1 MSENENAFRKVVADL
16 RIDAEP
22 NPVHRERLRRQMLQT
37 FEQAGGR
44 GLSGRR
50 TVARSSGRTVRPS
63 DGRAVGPFG
72 RLAIA
77 AAVLIAGTLGAWS
90 LLGRGP
96 ARFPQVRLATQR
108 MPWLYAV
115 VNRCQG
121 REVRTERHWYNFAAQ
136 KAFAVMDDDG
146 VVGWEYGAG
155 AKKLVYSPRLR
166 ALQIGELS
174 LSGVNV
180 TENLVSTF
188 AAFAAGDDVR
198 RSTAQRD
205 GQTVLAFEL
214 EKPEPGLR
222 VSNRTVSRLK
232 IALMAEPRT
241 RRIIAARVE
250 YEGAGGGVLAWEDW
264 AMSYPSSGPATVYD
278 LNVPAWAGLTDT
290 RQRPIGTPSDAPTAL
305 GTPAPTSGFRLMPVE
320 IRLPKPMFTGTPL
333 DVRTP
338 NLERPRGAARPP
350 FLAPVG
356 TRNVALGKPVS
367 SSDREP
373 VIGNLDAITDGD
385 KEALEGSFVELS
397 PGPQSI
403 TIDLQESCEIYAVV
417 VWHYHRWAR
426 AYVDV
431 LVQVSNDPAFKTGV
445 RTIFNNDADNSLG
458 LGAGTDLSYVETYEG
473 KLIDG
478 KGTQGR
484 YVRLF
489 SNGNSF
495 DDLNHYIE
503 VEIYGRPAN

>member
-1 MSENENAFRKVVADL
+1 MSENESEFRKMVAGL

-22 NPVHRERLRRQMLQT
+22 NSVHRDQLRRQMLQA
-37 FEQAGGR
+37 FERAGVGR
-44 GLSGRR
+44 QTTEDRGQKAVRR
-50 TVARSSGRTVRPS
+50 DRPPSTVSHLPL
-63 DGRAVGPFG
+63 G

-96 ARFPQVRLATQR
+96 TSFQQVRLATQR

-115 VNRCQG
+115 VSRCQG
-121 REVRTERHWYNFAAQ
+121 PDVRTERHWYDFAAQ
-136 KAFAVMDDDG
+136 KAFAVMDDSS
-146 VVGWEYGAG
+146 VVGWEYGVG
-155 AKKLVYSPRLR
+155 ARKLVYNPRVQT
-166 ALQIGELS
+166 LQIGELS
-174 LSGVNV
+174 GAGVNV

-188 AAFAAGDDVR
+188 AAFASRDKVT
-198 RSTAQRD
+198 RSTAQRE
-205 GQTVLAFEL
+205 GQTVLAFEY
-214 EKPEPGLR
+214 EKSEPGLR
-222 VSNRTVSRLK
+222 ISNRVVNRLK

-241 RRIIAARVE
+241 RRVVAARVE
-250 YEGAGGGVLAWEDW
+250 YEDGGGSVLAREDW
-264 AMSYPSSGPATVYD
+264 VMSYPSSGPATVYD
-278 LNVPAWAGLTDT
+278 LNVPAWAGTTDT
-290 RQRPIGTPSDAPTAL
+290 RQRPIGTPSDAPTAI
-305 GTPAPTSGFRLMPVE
+305 GTPAPTSGLRLAPLE
-320 IRLPKPMFTGTPL
+320 IRLPKPTFTGTSRDFRL
-333 DVRTP
+333 P

-350 FLAPVG
+350 FLAPIG
-356 TRNVALGKPVS
+356 TMNVALGKPVS
-367 SSDREP
+367 SSDPEP
-373 VIGNLDAITDGD
+373 VIGSLDAITDGD

-403 TIDLQESCEIYAVV
+403 TLDLQEQCEVYAVV
-417 VWHYHRWAR
+417 VWHYHRWQR

-431 LVQVSNDPAFKTGV
+431 LVQVAQDPAFKTGV

-478 KGTQGR
+478 KGAQGR

-489 SNGNSF
+489 TDGNTH

-503 VEIYGRPAN
+503 VEVYGRPSDK